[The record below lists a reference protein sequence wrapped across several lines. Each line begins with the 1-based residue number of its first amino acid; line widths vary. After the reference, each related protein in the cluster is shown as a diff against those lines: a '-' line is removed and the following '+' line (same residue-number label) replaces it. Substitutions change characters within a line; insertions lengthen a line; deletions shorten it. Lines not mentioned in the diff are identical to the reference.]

1 MSEVISQPA
10 TVSGAGFRDMNSM
23 TDRARHLWQS
33 SQRNLV
39 LSAVLAAIVAAMIV
53 VALWSSTQNYR
64 PLYSQQERFDSG
76 EIISV
81 LETEGIPYRLQE
93 ENGQVLVEEGEV
105 ARIRMLLAAK
115 GVKAQLPT
123 GLESLKEDASL
134 GTSQFMETARYRHG
148 LEGELVR
155 TIIALNAV
163 SNARVHLA
171 IPRKTLFV
179 TQNGEAPSASV
190 MVELKAGEDLKSEQV
205 EAIINLVVG
214 SVTGMKADAVSVVD
228 QYGRLLSAEIGN
240 DDVGKVN
247 AKYLDYQKKFEKQVI
262 QRAADMLTPIV
273 GPSNYR
279 VQVAADLDFNRI
291 QETQEIVDSTPV
303 VKSEHRV
310 ENNSID
316 QIAVGVPGT
325 LSNKPPTAGQDEED
339 SKNTNERTE
348 LNRQYALG
356 SSVRHTQYQQGQLRK
371 LTVSVLL
378 NSSAAPNGT
387 AWSDAEKQQI
397 QTMIADAVGITAAR
411 GDTLSLMSFNF
422 TPIEIETPPAIS
434 WWQDPTIQQPIR
446 YVIGG
451 LLGLAMIF
459 FVLRPLINHL
469 IGIDQRKENL
479 EIAPPVQ
486 DEETFE
492 NGLQTRA
499 ERELED
505 NLDKRLAAKGIE
517 TNLSALDTNHDL
529 LPASGSPLEVQ
540 LKHLQL
546 IANEEPERVAEVL
559 KQWVNAN
566 EQHTSKQKA
575 PVRGA

>member
-1 MSEVISQPA
+1 MDSVA
-10 TVSGAGFRDMNSM
+10 A
-23 TDRARHLWQS
+23 RARHLWQS

-39 LSAVLAAIVAAMIV
+39 LSAVLAAIVAAVIV
-53 VALWSSTQNYR
+53 VVLWSSSQNYR
-64 PLYSQQERFDSG
+64 PLYSQQERFDSS

-93 ENGQVLVEEGEV
+93 KNGQVLVEEGEV

-179 TQNGEAPSASV
+179 RQNGEAPSASV
-190 MVELKAGEDLKSEQV
+190 MVELKPGEDLKTEQV
-205 EAIINLVVG
+205 EAIVNLVIG

-228 QYGRLLSAEIGN
+228 QYGRLLSADIGDDEIG
-240 DDVGKVN
+240 KVS

-262 QRAADMLTPIV
+262 QRAADMLTPVV
-273 GPSNYR
+273 GPSNFR

-291 QETQEIVDSTPV
+291 QETQEIMDPTAV

-310 ENNSID
+310 ANNSID
-316 QIAVGVPGT
+316 QIAVGVPGSM
-325 LSNKPPTAGQDEED
+325 SNQPPGEEEED
-339 SKNTNERTE
+339 GDNKNINERTE

-378 NSSAAPNGT
+378 NSAAAPDGT
-387 AWSDAEKQQI
+387 AWSDAEKLQI
-397 QTMIADAVGITAAR
+397 QTMIADAVGISAER
-411 GDTLSLMSFNF
+411 GDNLSLMSFNF
-422 TPIEIETPPAIS
+422 TPIEIEAPPAIP

-451 LLGLAMIF
+451 LLGLSMII
-459 FVLRPLINHL
+459 FVLRPLITHL
-469 IGIDQRKENL
+469 IGIDRRKEAL
-479 EIAPPVQ
+479 EFAPPP
-486 DEETFE
+486 EEEEDTFDSQV
-492 NGLQTRA
+492 QTRA
-499 ERELED
+499 ERALEE
-505 NLDKRLAAKGIE
+505 NLDQRLAERGIE
-517 TNLSALDTNHDL
+517 ANTSALDTNHDL

-559 KQWVNAN
+559 KQWVDAN
-566 EQHTSKQKA
+566 DQHTNKQKV